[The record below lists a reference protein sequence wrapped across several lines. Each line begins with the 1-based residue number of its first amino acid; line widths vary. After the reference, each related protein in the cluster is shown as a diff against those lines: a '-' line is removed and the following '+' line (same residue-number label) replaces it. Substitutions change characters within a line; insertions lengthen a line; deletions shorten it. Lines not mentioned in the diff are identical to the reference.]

1 MSFAVEAQ
9 AVQQLIATRDTDLLI
24 ETIRNPGVVIREAAF
39 IRVGRIIGS
48 GWHVYECCRR
58 NASIVHAMDN
68 LWWDGQKDLVG
79 LPSINDV
86 KDAVRRAV
94 GSNIVK
100 NDSQVSIR
108 ERQPIKLSLVVDPGA
123 NRTGSRGDIVHMRYW
138 YNRPF
143 QIRK

>member
-1 MSFAVEAQ
+1 M
-9 AVQQLIATRDTDLLI
+9 II
-24 ETIRNPGVVIREAAF
+24 GEAAF

-100 NDSQVSIR
+100 YDSQVSVR
-108 ERQPIKLSLVVDPGA
+108 VGQPIRLSLVVNPGS
-123 NRTGSRGDIVHMRYW
+123 NRTGSRGDMVHVRYR